1 MSEITISKEDSEIY
15 DKFVKTI
22 QSLHTDLFKNHEVDK
37 RIMALYIGA
46 VNMIGSIYQAQ
57 SAKDKRIMLRGFISD
72 VRNNFRK
79 RKIAEIAQ
87 R

>member
-1 MSEITISKEDSEIY
+1 MDQTVVSKEDSEIY

-22 QSLHTDLFKNHEVDK
+22 QTFHTEMFKDAGIDQ
-37 RIMALYIGA
+37 RIMSLYVGA
-46 VNMIGSIYQAQ
+46 VNMIGNIYQHS

-79 RKIAEIAQ
+79 KKVLE
-87 R
+87 

>member
-1 MSEITISKEDSEIY
+1 MEGRVISKEDGELY
-15 DKFVKTI
+15 DKFVKSI
-22 QSLHTDLFKNHEVDK
+22 QSSHTEMFKDSEVDK

-46 VNMIGSIYQAQ
+46 VNMIGNIYQSQ

-79 RKIAEIAQ
+79 KNALE
-87 R
+87 